1 MTRHLAMLVLGALLV
16 FVLGGCV
23 LIESSE
29 SGPVAIRRDGEAIL
43 IAPCTELFVSIGW
56 VTINPAD
63 GNGGEAGRSREIR
76 EFRDFAIAADTV
88 LSTDPTVTPPAPGEN
103 TGEPN
108 LKPEEYVQV
117 ILTDRRSTPERGVVA
132 LFRIPKDGLSD
143 ALWQHRDG
151 SLTEEPCPGEI

>member
-1 MTRHLAMLVLGALLV
+1 MRHRAALAVATLLV
-16 FVLGGCV
+16 FGLGGCV

-29 SGPVAIRRDGEAIL
+29 SGPVAIKRDGEAIL
-43 IAPCTELFVSIGW
+43 IAPCTQLFVSVGS

-76 EFRDFAIAADTV
+76 EFRDFAIAADTI
-88 LSTDPTVTPPAPGEN
+88 LSTDPTITPPALGEK
-103 TGEPN
+103 TSEPN

-117 ILTDRRSTPERGVVA
+117 ILTDRKSTPQRGVVA
-132 LFRIPKDGLSD
+132 LFRIPKDGLND

-151 SLTEEPCPGEI
+151 SLTEEPCAIEN